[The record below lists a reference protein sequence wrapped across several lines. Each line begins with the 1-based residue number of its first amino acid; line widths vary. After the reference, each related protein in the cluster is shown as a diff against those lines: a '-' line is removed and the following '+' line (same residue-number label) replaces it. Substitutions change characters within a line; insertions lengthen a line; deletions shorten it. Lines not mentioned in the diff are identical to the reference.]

1 MLNANLMVTLDNTK
15 GKALA
20 NRRSLYAD
28 YVANIRNNDTANT
41 LADILYTR
49 DSEEVNAI
57 RMAYLLSTLTDE
69 DGKAEEYK
77 GAVDMIIA
85 ITGLKKSMVSNY
97 RIVGKAFFTA
107 DDGSFDLPD
116 CLKGFT
122 VTQLTELLL
131 GVKKSHHK
139 DTAAS
144 FALEM
149 IINGEVTAD
158 MSAKSIRDLFVK
170 EVIDTTAKEVD
181 TYTADTDD
189 TANTDTA
196 DTADTAGKVKERL
209 YLIDENGNRIAE
221 IVPMNGYTIDGFMAM
236 GTSRVLRFER
246 G

>member
-20 NRRSLYAD
+20 NRRSLYAG
-28 YVANIRNNDTANT
+28 YVANIRNEDTANT

-49 DSEEVNAI
+49 DSDEVNAI

-97 RIVGKAFFTA
+97 RIVGKAFFT
-107 DDGSFDLPD
+107 DDKGDFDMPD

-139 DTAAS
+139 DTAAA
-144 FALEM
+144 FAMEM
-149 IINGEVTAD
+149 IMSGEVTAD
-158 MSAKSIRDLFVK
+158 MSAKSIRGLFAK

-181 TYTADTDD
+181 TDTADTDTVD
-189 TANTDTA
+189 TDTA

-236 GTSRVLRFER
+236 GTSGVLRFER

>member
-28 YVANIRNNDTANT
+28 YVANIRNEDTANT

-49 DSEEVNAI
+49 DSDEVNAI

-85 ITGLKKSMVSNY
+85 ITGLKRSMVSNY

-107 DDGSFDLPD
+107 DDGSFDMPD

-131 GVKKSHHK
+131 GVKKTHHK
-139 DTAAS
+139 DTAPN
-144 FALEM
+144 FAMEM
-149 IINGEVTAD
+149 IMSGEVTAD
-158 MSAKSIRDLFVK
+158 MSAKSIRDLFAK

-181 TYTADTDD
+181 TDTDTADT
-189 TANTDTA
+189 

-209 YLIDENGNRIAE
+209 YFTDESGNRIAE
-221 IVPMNGYTIDGFMAM
+221 IIPMNGYTIEGFMAL
-236 GTSRVLRFER
+236 GTSGELRFER